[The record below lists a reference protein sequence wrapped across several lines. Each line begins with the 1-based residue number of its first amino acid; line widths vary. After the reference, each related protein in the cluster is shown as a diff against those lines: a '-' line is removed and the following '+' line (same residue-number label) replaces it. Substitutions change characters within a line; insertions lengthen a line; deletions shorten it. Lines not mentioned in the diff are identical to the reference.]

1 MALALSRG
9 FAGVFSHLPGAV
21 RETRLRPSRCL
32 HKRCGITTN
41 RQSTASRVPSRGL
54 AARDGAGAGTFL
66 GIVAIGSD
74 LPIRWHRRYSAA
86 SVNSPSMTSRVA
98 LSALRALA
106 SLYEARSL
114 RAALR
119 RY

>member
-1 MALALSRG
+1 MALALSHG
-9 FAGVFSHLPGAV
+9 FAGVFSHLQGAV

-32 HKRCGITTN
+32 HERCGIATN
-41 RQSTASRVPSRGL
+41 ATANPWRRACGRAASRPATER
-54 AARDGAGAGTFL
+54 AFL
-66 GIVAIGSD
+66 GIVATGSD
-74 LPIRWHRRYSAA
+74 LPIRSHRRYSAA

-114 RAALR
+114 SAALR
-119 RY
+119 RHS